1 MKTNPQIQ
9 FASLEE
15 IKQYQE
21 ALLREQIIYLAK
33 YSPFYQ
39 KLFAREKINPSLIR
53 RIEDLSSIPTTSK
66 TDLQNQNE
74 QFLCVPRSEIS
85 DFVTTSGTLGEPVT
99 FAVTNSDL
107 ERLAYNEELSFST
120 AGCRPGDIFQLMT
133 TIDRRFMAGLAYF
146 LGARK
151 LGCGVARVGNG
162 IPELQWDTIRRI
174 QPSVCIVVPSFLL
187 KLVQYAQSHGID
199 PQKSSLR
206 RAICIGEALRS
217 PGPDYHLS
225 TLGERITQQW
235 PGLELFS
242 TYASTEMQTSFTEC
256 SQHAGGHIPPELII
270 VELLDEQEQPVSEN
284 TPGEVTI
291 TTLGVQGMPL
301 LRFKTGDI
309 CCFTS
314 EPCRCGRNTPRLSS
328 LLGRKK
334 QMIKYKGTTLY
345 PPALFNILNEISG
358 IQNYIIDVSTNEL
371 DTDSITLR
379 IASPRQDEAFIKEI
393 KDLFRSRIRVAPE
406 IIFESSEKISSL
418 QFPPMSRKPIFFRD
432 LRKPI
437 EILK

>member
-1 MKTNPQIQ
+1 MIRNSQIQ
-9 FASLEE
+9 FAAPEE
-15 IKQYQE
+15 IKKFQE
-21 ALLREQIIYLAK
+21 ERLREELCYLADH
-33 YSPFYQ
+33 SRFYQ
-39 KLFAREKINPSLIR
+39 AMFRNEGVDIR
-53 RIEDLSSIPTTSK
+53 DIRTLEDLRQLPVTTK
-66 TDLQNQNE
+66 KDLQQQNDD
-74 QFLCVPRSEIS
+74 FLCVSRREVI
-85 DFVTTSGTLGEPVT
+85 DYVTTSGTLGDPVT
-99 FAVTNSDL
+99 FALTEEDL
-107 ERLAYNEELSFST
+107 DRLAYNEALSFAT
-120 AGCRPGDIFQLMT
+120 VGCTPDDIIQLMV